1 MGVPGVA
8 QEGSRAVSQGALA
21 AFSGPRVTTMV
32 SLGSKLEATVARN
45 AAKRNEFERVSFP
58 RGLHIVLTN
67 KKEKLSL
74 GAAGQNRATE
84 KQKKKQTLEGEREE
98 EKDESKKK

>member
-8 QEGSRAVSQGALA
+8 QEGSR
-21 AFSGPRVTTMV
+21 V
-32 SLGSKLEATVARN
+32 SLGSKIEATLARN
-45 AAKRNEFERVSFP
+45 AAKRNEFERVLFP
-58 RGLHIVLTN
+58 RGVQIVLTN

-84 KQKKKQTLEGEREE
+84 KQKKNKHWKERGRR
-98 EKDESKKK
+98 